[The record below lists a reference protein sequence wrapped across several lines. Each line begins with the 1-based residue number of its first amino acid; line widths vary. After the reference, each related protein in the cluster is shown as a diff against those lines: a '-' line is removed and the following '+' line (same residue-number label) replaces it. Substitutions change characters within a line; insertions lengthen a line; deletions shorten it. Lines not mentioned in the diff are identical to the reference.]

1 MLGHPDLGP
10 RGSKGAGHRHQ
21 GDARPQIL
29 ASPVRC
35 GVPPA
40 PQEFRLSS
48 GPGEGWGRGIGLGGC
63 TARPGPSQALKQVS
77 GTGPWNPCPEL
88 ICAVLGLPGGG
99 GM

>member
-48 GPGEGWGRGIGLGGC
+48 GLGEGWGRGIGLGGC
-63 TARPGPSQALKQVS
+63 TARPLTGLEAGQRDWALE
-77 GTGPWNPCPEL
+77 P
-88 ICAVLGLPGGG
+88 LP
-99 GM
+99 